1 MGIYAIQEDNFDRL
15 TKKLIR
21 IKNKCAKYGK
31 YFHMKTIGE
40 EYRKFEYPT
49 GENVIVRYILVD
61 VTGSVVHDGWEFV
74 AVIDHAESGNIIR
87 QYNTELNIPDR
98 YFHTAPIC
106 EHCKTKR
113 NRKDTYLIHNVN
125 TDEWKQVGKTC
136 LTEFTNGM
144 DADEIA
150 RYISLFDTVIAGN
163 NVTIGAGNV
172 TYYFKTLEVLQFAFE
187 TIKHFGYQKNSEFEE
202 RPTRLRCMQYYNLH
216 HGMTQYMGTR
226 EIEQC
231 REEMLS
237 VNFNA
242 YAKSNVDKAQAAIE
256 WASNVDTK
264 NNSYLN
270 NLSVIC
276 NSQYCASRNLGFL
289 VSLVPTYLRH
299 LESAKLA
306 ENSTEYNS
314 EFVGAPGDKV
324 SFSPCSITCVY
335 SNEFGYYGPTYMY
348 KITDK
353 DNNVY
358 MWSTSKQIN
367 IDNRY
372 EVSGVIKKHE
382 EYKGVKQTWLIRCRL
397 TSLDSAGPEDSTD
410 TFEEDS
416 KYMSTLFE

>member
-1 MGIYAIQEDNFDRL
+1 
-15 TKKLIR
+15 
-21 IKNKCAKYGK
+21 
-31 YFHMKTIGE
+31 
-40 EYRKFEYPT
+40 
-49 GENVIVRYILVD
+49 
-61 VTGSVVHDGWEFV
+61 
-74 AVIDHAESGNIIR
+74 
-87 QYNTELNIPDR
+87 
-98 YFHTAPIC
+98 
-106 EHCKTKR
+106 
-113 NRKDTYLIHNVN
+113 
-125 TDEWKQVGKTC
+125 
-136 LTEFTNGM
+136 
-144 DADEIA
+144 
-150 RYISLFDTVIAGN
+150 
-163 NVTIGAGNV
+163 
-172 TYYFKTLEVLQFAFE
+172 
-187 TIKHFGYQKNSEFEE
+187 
-202 RPTRLRCMQYYNLH
+202 
-216 HGMTQYMGTR
+216 MTQYMGTR